1 MRPTKRE
8 FQSIRYATAQIKQL
22 VFLGFLALMAFIG
35 LLWFARPKESATEQ
49 RKLTAFP
56 KLTLAGIWD
65 GSFFNYEPKTPEEK
79 PGGVSTWYADTYPL
93 RELMTTGYNA
103 MRDAYGTGDRLTK
116 RPTADEIPSR
126 AV

>member
-56 KLTLAGIWD
+56 ELTLAGIWD
-65 GSFFNYEPKTPEEK
+65 GSFFNYEPKTP
-79 PGGVSTWYADTYPL
+79 
-93 RELMTTGYNA
+93 R
-103 MRDAYGTGDRLTK
+103 R
-116 RPTADEIPSR
+116 SR
-126 AV
+126 AASAPGTPIPTPCAS